1 MYDDDDNDKIMAS
14 MMNIIIMMN
23 MMTMHSFVINVTMVK
38 LTKTNMT
45 MVITMGFSTIL
56 SNRCSEYSG
65 YLSAILR
72 KPLAITNISAN
83 STAICSLGTWSS
95 ISQHRLPVPLS
106 REAALCMESPLS
118 CVAPPACMFSDTYNN
133 QLNLSGR
140 ARAGSASKLFL

>member
-65 YLSAILR
+65 YLSAIL
-72 KPLAITNISAN
+72 
-83 STAICSLGTWSS
+83 
-95 ISQHRLPVPLS
+95 
-106 REAALCMESPLS
+106 
-118 CVAPPACMFSDTYNN
+118 
-133 QLNLSGR
+133 
-140 ARAGSASKLFL
+140 